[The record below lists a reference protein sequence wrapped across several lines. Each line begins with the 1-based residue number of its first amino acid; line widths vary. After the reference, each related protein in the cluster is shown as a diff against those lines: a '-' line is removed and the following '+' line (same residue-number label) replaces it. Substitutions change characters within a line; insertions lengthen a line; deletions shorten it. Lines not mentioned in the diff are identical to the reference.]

1 MSKPVEG
8 DVSNQTED
16 KRVCGGNDRSCLEK
30 TAMLYLDALLAAD
43 DSKVPLAAHV
53 RRTHT
58 LAIPRSGKED
68 RVVHNEA
75 EIRATIRQEKLL
87 FRHGLRVFVDEPQ
100 RQVIAF
106 WRTGTSYPSAQW
118 VTCINRIHVTDGFID
133 EIEVTSIPRES
144 APENPAAP
152 WPEA

>member
-1 MSKPVEG
+1 MSNKA
-8 DVSNQTED
+8 ED
-16 KRVCGGNDRSCLEK
+16 KRICTDNESGCLER

-43 DSKVPLAAHV
+43 DTKVPLAPNV

-58 LAIPRSGKED
+58 LAIPRSSKED

-75 EIRATIRQEKLL
+75 EIRASIRQEKLL
-87 FRHGLRVFVDEPQ
+87 FRHGLRVFVDESQ

-106 WRTGTSYPSAQW
+106 WRTGTTFPGAQW
-118 VTCINRIHVTDGFID
+118 VTCINRIHVTHGFID
-133 EIEVTSIPRES
+133 EIEVTSIPRDS
-144 APENPAAP
+144 APENPRAS